1 MKKIVALLTAVLMV
15 LGCVPG
21 LAENTKHE
29 RVYVV
34 TAADGTI
41 KSITDSLNCTFLI
54 ITTCYVFIHRY
65 MI

>member
-1 MKKIVALLTAVLMV
+1 MKKIVALLLTAVMV

-41 KSITDSLNCTFLI
+41 KASQT
-54 ITTCYVFIHRY
+54 VFVWKTPMGWTRSWIKPS
-65 MI
+65 

>member
-1 MKKIVALLTAVLMV
+1 MKKIVALLLTAVMV

-34 TAADGTI
+34 TTADGTI
-41 KSITDSLNCTFLI
+41 KSITPMGWTRSWI
-54 ITTCYVFIHRY
+54 KQS
-65 MI
+65 

>member
-1 MKKIVALLTAVLMV
+1 MKKIVALLLTAIMV

-34 TAADGTI
+34 ANADGTV
-41 KSITDSLNCTFLI
+41 KSVTDNVRL
-54 ITTCYVFIHRY
+54 
-65 MI
+65 